1 MKSKAEK
8 LHNFVHAF
16 GAARVLLQKANE
28 EGALL
33 EGMALYA
40 AMTDGFLRIGLV
52 LKRQMVKNTMDIE
65 DVLISQEK
73 NGSFYAERKIL
84 RMARNE
90 AIITQ
95 EIFDELTELYD
106 GRNDA
111 IHKFFLTD
119 IQYADLPPLLERYE
133 VMYETLKQIVYD
145 LEEEQ
150 ISKGVG
156 MSGSSRVTK
165 DDTLAM
171 LRNITM
177 KIDSKAG
184 GEVVPAKSEPISTH
198 SEEECK

>member
-1 MKSKAEK
+1 MMSTPDK
-8 LHNFVHAF
+8 LNNFVHAF
-16 GAARVLLQKANE
+16 GAARLLLQKANE

-73 NGSFYAERKIL
+73 NGQYHTERKIQ
-84 RMARNE
+84 RMARE
-90 AIITQ
+90 EGVITQ
-95 EIFDELTELYD
+95 KIFEELSELYD
-106 GRNDA
+106 RRNDA

-119 IQYADLPPLLERYE
+119 IQYADLPPFLERYE
-133 VMYETLKQIVYD
+133 VMYETLKQIIYD

-156 MSGSSRVTK
+156 MSGSSNVTK
-165 DDTLAM
+165 DDTLRM

-177 KIDSKAG
+177 KIDSKAAG
-184 GEVVPAKSEPISTH
+184 GKVVQAKSDERGQRH
-198 SEEECK
+198 LGVL